1 MIRLVGDSPISSRCL
16 RECRANSTESAACGS
31 PYPRSRA
38 AHLRLQIMEL
48 NPRFRS
54 LQCLLTF
61 QLLKSKSVGTFAKSN
76 SRRTIM
82 KALTTVLALLVL
94 FTATATAQTW
104 DPEMQMKVKA
114 VGAPKVSPDSKR
126 VVYTVNEAM
135 MTADK
140 SEFVTQIWLAN
151 IATRQNT
158 QLTFGEKSSTNPK
171 WSPDGNWIAFTS
183 NRKDNR
189 NQLYVL
195 SMNGGEAEPLTDGK
209 SGVTNFEWSHDGR
222 WIAFT
227 MTDPKTEEEEKN
239 DKGKNDFRWID
250 ENFKMA
256 RLYVLPLQ
264 KDANGKREPRKL
276 TAANYHVETFDWSGD
291 GSRIAFS
298 HVKSPVVNDWPT
310 SDVSIVEVASGKV
323 TVLANTPAAENSPLY
338 SPDGNSIAIIASDNP
353 PSWPGAGTIQI
364 FPANGGQPKNLVA
377 SYDAQPGI
385 AGWSSDGKR
394 IYFSE
399 GKGTGT
405 QIYVLDLA
413 ANRISELTDTPA
425 TISGISLNSSGTTFG
440 FVRQTSDTPADV
452 FVAPVGNFKPVQI
465 STVNAD
471 LKIPAIGRTEVI
483 TWKSKDGKQ
492 IEGLLTYPV
501 GYQSGQRVPLIL
513 SIHGGPAGVFQQTFI
528 GGRGVYPLATFTSRG
543 YAILRP
549 NPRGSSGYGAE
560 FRRANVRDWG
570 VGDYQDLMTGVDKV
584 IEMGVAD
591 QDRLGVMGWS
601 YGGFMTTSI
610 VTQTSR
616 FKAASAGA
624 PVTNL
629 MSFNGTADIP
639 AFVPDYFGGQ
649 FWEVKDLYEK
659 HSPMF
664 NVKNVTTPTMIQHGE
679 ADIRV
684 PISQGY
690 EFYNALKVKGV
701 PTRML
706 VLPRQ
711 PHGPTEPKMQLVTM
725 KANLEW
731 FEKYIGAKRETSS
744 N

>member
-1 MIRLVGDSPISSRCL
+1 
-16 RECRANSTESAACGS
+16 
-31 PYPRSRA
+31 
-38 AHLRLQIMEL
+38 
-48 NPRFRS
+48 
-54 LQCLLTF
+54 
-61 QLLKSKSVGTFAKSN
+61 
-76 SRRTIM
+76 M
-82 KALTTVLALLVL
+82 KVLATVLTLLVL
-94 FTATATAQTW
+94 CTATATAQTW
-104 DPEMQMKVKA
+104 EPELQLKLKA
-114 VGAPKVSPDSKR
+114 AGAPRVSPDGKR
-126 VVYTVNEAM
+126 VVYTVNEAV

-151 IATRQNT
+151 ITTKQNI

-189 NQLYVL
+189 NQLYLL
-195 SMNGGEAEPLTDGK
+195 SLNGGEAEPLTDGK
-209 SGVTNFEWSHDGR
+209 SAVSNFEWSPDGR
-222 WIAFT
+222 SIAFT
-227 MTDPKTEEEEKN
+227 MSDPKTEEEEKN
-239 DKGKNDFRWID
+239 DKGRNDFRWVD
-250 ENFKMA
+250 ENVKLA
-256 RLYVLPLQ
+256 RLYVLPIQ

-276 TAANYHVETFDWSGD
+276 TTANYHVETFDWSGD

-310 SDVSIVEVASGKV
+310 SDIEIVEVASGNV
-323 TVLANTPAAENSPLY
+323 TMLANSPAAETSPIY
-338 SPDGNSIAIIASDNP
+338 SHDGKWIAISATDNP
-353 PSWPGAGTIQI
+353 PTWPGASFIQI
-364 FPANGGQPKNLVA
+364 YPANGGQPKVLA
-377 SYDAQPGI
+377 TSFDAGPGV
-385 AGWSSDGKR
+385 AGWSSDNKR

-399 GKGTGT
+399 PKGTGT
-405 QIYVLDLA
+405 QIYAVDVA
-413 ANRISELTDTPA
+413 ANRIEEIKTTPA
-425 TISGISLNSSGTTFG
+425 VIGALNLNNSGNTFA
-440 FVRQTSDTPADV
+440 FVRQTSDTPGDV
-452 FVAPVGNFKPVQI
+452 FVASVADFNPVQI
-465 STVNAD
+465 TTVNAD
-471 LKIPAIGRTEVI
+471 LKTPPVGRTEVI
-483 TWKSKDGKQ
+483 SWKSKDGKQ

-501 GYQSGQRVPLIL
+501 GYQAGQKVPLIL
-513 SIHGGPAGVFQQTFI
+513 NVHGGPAGVFQQTFI
-528 GGRGVYPLATFTSRG
+528 GGRGVYPLATFAARG

-549 NPRGSSGYGAE
+549 NPRGSSGYGME
-560 FRRANVRDWG
+560 FRHANRKDWG
-570 VGDYQDLMTGVDKV
+570 FGDYQDLMTGVDRV

-591 QDRLGVMGWS
+591 PERLGVMGWS
-601 YGGFMTTSI
+601 YGGFMTSWI

-649 FWEVKDLYEK
+649 FWEVMDDYQK

-664 NVKNVTTPTMIQHGE
+664 QVKNVTTPTMIQHGE

-711 PHGPTEPKMQLVTM
+711 PHGPNEPKMQLAVM

-731 FEKYIGAKRETSS
+731 FEKYIGSKRETSK